1 MSAPVDRPTPV
12 IAVMGVIAVIAFTL
26 RVGLTS
32 VPTVLE
38 SIQAST
44 GWGDVTL
51 GALTTIPVLCMGV
64 FALQVPRVARRL
76 GTRRA
81 VTVGLLLLA
90 IGMGLRALESIPALL
105 FVTAFLVGVGIA
117 VVSGLVPALVRVVM
131 PASTGLG
138 SAIWTAV
145 MFTGAA
151 LGGWLTPA
159 FATWLGSWGLA
170 LALWALPAL
179 VGVLVWFSIPTPEGA
194 TTTTSPVRIR
204 ELPWRD
210 RRAWALTLL
219 SATNSIVFYGT
230 VAWLAPSYVNR
241 GYSQEEA
248 GGLFAVYI
256 VGTIISALS
265 LPWIGQR
272 VRARRTLVV
281 GIVVIATASLVL
293 IGFAPDVATLPV
305 LAIFGFSLSGSFAI
319 VLSLL
324 SEYGRDAAGSSRL
337 TAMVFFVTYVLA
349 ALAPLLLGAL
359 VGATASWPLA
369 YSVLALFCLAQAAC
383 IVPLRRGV
391 RIG

>member
-1 MSAPVDRPTPV
+1 
-12 IAVMGVIAVIAFTL
+12 
-26 RVGLTS
+26 
-32 VPTVLE
+32 
-38 SIQAST
+38 
-44 GWGDVTL
+44 
-51 GALTTIPVLCMGV
+51 
-64 FALQVPRVARRL
+64 
-76 GTRRA
+76 
-81 VTVGLLLLA
+81 
-90 IGMGLRALESIPALL
+90 
-105 FVTAFLVGVGIA
+105 
-117 VVSGLVPALVRVVM
+117 
-131 PASTGLG
+131 
-138 SAIWTAV
+138 
-145 MFTGAA
+145 
-151 LGGWLTPA
+151 
-159 FATWLGSWGLA
+159 
-170 LALWALPAL
+170 
-179 VGVLVWFSIPTPEGA
+179 
-194 TTTTSPVRIR
+194 VRIR

-256 VGTIISALS
+256 VGTIVSALS

-293 IGFAPDVATLPV
+293 IGFAPDMATLPV